1 MQTRASMRKFA
12 CEHIR
17 VSQKV
22 V

>member
-1 MQTRASMRKFA
+1 MQTRASKRSFS